1 MVRVR
6 GLPFEAGIEEL
17 RIFFEGRPFYERM
30 HWFGFWNFKLWPPN
44 KSKNLTLANNFEVIV
59 LLKC

>member
-17 RIFFEGRPFYERM
+17 RIFFEGRPFFYERM
-30 HWFGFWNFKLWPPN
+30 HLIGFWNFKLWPPN
-44 KSKNLTLANNFEVIV
+44 KNKNLTLVKRKISFKLI
-59 LLKC
+59 